1 MKFSSLEVLRV
12 PGRERRAE
20 RDTGVQTPREKQT
33 LQASEEEGGVG
44 GNSRSKLR
52 NPASLGWAAGR
63 EGTGRRG
70 SWGKVAPWEA
80 HSRKEEREPDLRP
93 SPIQH
98 PGSSPTLTGG
108 GGGRHRAW
116 TKVNQ
121 LCSGLQVWARTQGG
135 PSHCTFLGLGD
146 PSFALE
152 ESLDLHLPRP
162 P

>member
-63 EGTGRRG
+63 PGPLGGCWEDTGVR
-70 SWGKVAPWEA
+70 
-80 HSRKEEREPDLRP
+80 
-93 SPIQH
+93 Q
-98 PGSSPTLTGG
+98 
-108 GGGRHRAW
+108 RHR
-116 TKVNQ
+116 
-121 LCSGLQVWARTQGG
+121 SGLFHGSNIFNAGVERGAHPALTRDSGSAVGCEHSHLGRG
-135 PSHCTFLGLGD
+135 PMGWTRGTLLPGLPD
-146 PSFALE
+146 PGQTSWV
-152 ESLDLHLPRP
+152 LPVVP
-162 P
+162 GLVDYK